1 LSFFCLLFIDNVE
14 ETLSLRWNST
24 GVTIAGISGFPC
36 AASDCLNTP
45 WTIALD
51 LSNSLYVTDR
61 YNHRVQKFKSGTK
74 NATTVAGQ
82 SNAVGGSTSNMLNEP
97 TGFYVDLN
105 GNIIISDTKNNRIQR
120 WSNGALL
127 GETLVGNGMYQCL

>member
-1 LSFFCLLFIDNVE
+1 MVVSNTSSLSRFNFGCSNQLFGINYYTTDMVSKIIANKNCNSSNEYDYWAYLSFFCLLFIDNVE

-61 YNHRVQKFKSGTK
+61 YNHRVQKFKSGAK
-74 NATTVAGQ
+74 NAMQWEV
-82 SNAVGGSTSNMLNEP
+82 LHW
-97 TGFYVDLN
+97 
-105 GNIIISDTKNNRIQR
+105 I
-120 WSNGALL
+120 
-127 GETLVGNGMYQCL
+127 C